1 MSRCYA
7 LELCE
12 VSLDKVYFD
21 LEKYH
26 QLLPNQ
32 LEFILQLSLG
42 LEYIHSQNLVHRDI
56 KSRNILL
63 AKPLNDG
70 EPLLVKLGDFGFAK
84 KTSCDGKYVLSGR
97 SRGTEEYWAPEIC
110 RIWDDFSSES
120 HHKKIV
126 MTMMSD
132 IFASGCVFF
141 EFCTEGIHP
150 FGDETRQIIDNL
162 LQSNSYNLNGI
173 MKL

>member
-1 MSRCYA
+1 
-7 LELCE
+7 
-12 VSLDKVYFD
+12 
-21 LEKYH
+21 
-26 QLLPNQ
+26 

-56 KSRNILL
+56 KSGNILL
-63 AKPLNDG
+63 AKPASDG
-70 EPLLVKLGDFGFAK
+70 EPLLAKLADFGFAK
-84 KTSCDGKYVLSGR
+84 ETSTDGKYVLSGR

-110 RIWDDFSSES
+110 RIWEHFSPES
-120 HHKKIV
+120 YPKKIV

-150 FGDETRQIIDNL
+150 FGDETGQIIANL
-162 LQSNSYNLNGI
+162 SQSNPYNLKGNQI
-173 MKL
+173 CIFQN